1 MLQFAE
7 KNKVDFV
14 GLSFIES
21 GEHLKKI
28 RKLIK
33 AEIPKLVAKIENQKG
48 LDNKEDIIDNSDCIM
63 IDRGDLSTETN
74 LELLPQNQ
82 KIIIKSCIK
91 HSKPVI
97 VATEMLDNMIQNP
110 YPTKA
115 EVLDIYNSINDGA
128 TATMLSGE
136 TAVGQYPVDSIKVMK
151 TISENALNT
160 SSRLEKNWK
169 KMARQKP

>member
-1 MLQFAE
+1 M
-7 KNKVDFV
+7 
-14 GLSFIES
+14 
-21 GEHLKKI
+21 
-28 RKLIK
+28 
-33 AEIPKLVAKIENQKG
+33 
-48 LDNKEDIIDNSDCIM
+48 
-63 IDRGDLSTETN
+63 
-74 LELLPQNQ
+74 LPQNQ
-82 KIIIKSCIK
+82 KNIIKSCIK

-97 VATEMLDNMIQNP
+97 VATEMLDNMIKNP

-160 SSRLEKNWK
+160 SSRLEKIGRKW
-169 KMARQKP
+169 